1 MLKIISCFWNASN
14 FIEDCIH
21 SVKNQSFKDFK
32 MYLVDDVSTDNT
44 IEKIK
49 NLIYGDNRFE
59 LIINKNKKFKLQN
72 IDDLIRNSEIIHD
85 EDIIIELDGDDK
97 LASNDVLG
105 FISEKY
111 VQNSNLWLT
120 NGSFIYKS
128 GNPGFSSRVNPEIVR
143 QTPFTFSHLRT
154 WKAHLWRKINKKD
167 FYDDFGNL
175 LVSAPD
181 LAYSFPM
188 VEMAGNRHYEFIPEV
203 LYVYND
209 ESPFNEFKSD
219 SAGGGKLSQIM
230 CETSI
235 RRKPRYLEI

>member
-1 MLKIISCFWNASN
+1 MVAL
-14 FIEDCIH
+14 
-21 SVKNQSFKDFK
+21 
-32 MYLVDDVSTDNT
+32 Y
-44 IEKIK
+44 IK
-49 NLIYGDNRFE
+49 
-59 LIINKNKKFKLQN
+59 
-72 IDDLIRNSEIIHD
+72 
-85 EDIIIELDGDDK
+85 
-97 LASNDVLG
+97 A
-105 FISEKY
+105 
-111 VQNSNLWLT
+111 
-120 NGSFIYKS
+120 
-128 GNPGFSSRVNPEIVR
+128 EIVR

-154 WKAHLWRKINKKD
+154 WKAHLWRKINTKD